1 MKFNQYEIA
10 NLSSMI
16 CGDRPFKKIFPY
28 RKIEK
33 ISDFFQN
40 IGLDYSY
47 DNTTTRKL
55 WVESVITD
63 INNKA
68 NPDDDDLSPAMK
80 DVIRAMLNQNDF
92 SDLVFTNYEK
102 AKKTVEKLLKQH
114 GIKINDIIEPHSH
127 VNNRTSQEIPSIRQR
142 KPDQIDQYLHILPQ
156 FFTKPSKPIDNDKI
170 SVMMPLST
178 DFNEVYTT
186 IRHSCESEEM
196 RCYRADHVWNDSII
210 IQDIFELIYTSK
222 IVIADFSMRNPN
234 VFYEVGIAHTLGKH
248 VIPIAQN
255 ISDVPFD
262 LHHHRV
268 LVYHNNNEGRDELR
282 KKLSMRIKTLKE
294 KFLGEV

>member
-16 CGDRPFKKIFPY
+16 CGDPPYKKIFPY

-33 ISDFFQN
+33 ISVFFLN
-40 IGLDYSY
+40 IGLNYSF
-47 DNTTTRKL
+47 DNTTSRKI
-55 WVESVITD
+55 WVESVIVD

-68 NPDDDDLSPAMK
+68 NSDSEILSSEMK
-80 DVIRAMLNQNDF
+80 NVIQAMLNPNDF

-102 AKKTVEKLLKQH
+102 AKKSVDKLLKVH
-114 GIKINDIIEPHSH
+114 GIKLSDIIEAPSRINHKKPKEQS
-127 VNNRTSQEIPSIRQR
+127 VNEESVAQN
-142 KPDQIDQYLHILPQ
+142 DQLLHILPL
-156 FFTKPSKPIDNDKI
+156 FFTKPNKPVEDDKI

-178 DFNEVYTT
+178 DFKEVYDT
-186 IRHSCESEEM
+186 IRLSCDSEKM
-196 RCYRADHVWNDSII
+196 RCYRADHVWNDSVI
-210 IQDIFELIYTSK
+210 IQDIFELIFTSE
-222 IVIADFSMRNPN
+222 IVIADFSTRNPN

-255 ISDVPFD
+255 ITDVPFD

-268 LVYHNNNEGRDELR
+268 LVYHNNNEGREDLR
-282 KKLSMRIKTLKE
+282 KKLSQRINTLKE
-294 KFLGEV
+294 KIREHI